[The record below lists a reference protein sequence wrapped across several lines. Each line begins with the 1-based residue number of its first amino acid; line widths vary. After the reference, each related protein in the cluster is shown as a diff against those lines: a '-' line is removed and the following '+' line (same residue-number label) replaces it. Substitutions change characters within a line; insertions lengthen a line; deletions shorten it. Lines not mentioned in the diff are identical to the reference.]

1 MENKD
6 VATLINDLEKL
17 HVRYETQHQALRKAE
32 LKEAKELVLD
42 HHQKEV
48 KATAKTTRKK
58 DISIGDT
65 VRILN
70 SKTPQEAT
78 GPVIRIGSYYYT
90 VKVAKRDGTHT
101 EVRRAKSNLKRI

>member
-6 VATLINDLEKL
+6 VATLINNLEIL
-17 HVRYETQHQALRKAE
+17 HVRYEAQHQALRQAE

-42 HHQKEV
+42 YHRKEV
-48 KATAKTTRKK
+48 KATAKTRKK

-70 SKTPQEAT
+70 SKTPQQEAT

-90 VKVAKRDGTHT
+90 VKVVKRDGTHT
-101 EVRRAKSNLKRI
+101 EVR